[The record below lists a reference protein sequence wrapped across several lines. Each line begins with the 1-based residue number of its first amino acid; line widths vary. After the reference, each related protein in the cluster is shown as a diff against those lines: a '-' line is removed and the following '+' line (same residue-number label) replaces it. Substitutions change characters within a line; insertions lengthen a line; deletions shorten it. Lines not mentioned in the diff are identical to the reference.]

1 MKISI
6 NIPSYKKEIVK
17 TLKFLPSA
25 KVWIDESEFEKYQR
39 NNKGVNLI
47 SVKSGIQGNLCRIRN
62 YIIDQEFKNGA
73 DVVLLLD
80 DDLNGLYQYRFKNGF
95 AYNRHKLD
103 EDEIYQ
109 LLEKYSILCDDFGFK
124 FWGVNPI
131 AMPLAFRYFSPFSTV
146 AYIGGPFQCIL
157 KGNDLRYDEKLHLK
171 EDYDYTL
178 QNLNKYRGAL
188 RVNSIF
194 YECDQNESRGG
205 CAVVRNIEK
214 EKEQFLLLQ
223 NKWGGKIIKKDIT
236 TKKSYD
242 INPIMKSPIKG
253 I

>member
-6 NIPSYKKEIVK
+6 NIPSYKKEKIK

-39 NNKGVNLI
+39 NNKGANLI

-80 DDLNGLYQYRFKNGF
+80 DDINGLYQWRFKNGF
-95 AYNRHKLD
+95 AYNRHKLN
-103 EDEIYQ
+103 EDEIYS
-109 LLEKYSILCDDFGFK
+109 LIEKYSILCDDFGFK

-131 AMPLAFRYFSPFSTV
+131 AMP
-146 AYIGGPFQCIL
+146 
-157 KGNDLRYDEKLHLK
+157 
-171 EDYDYTL
+171 
-178 QNLNKYRGAL
+178 
-188 RVNSIF
+188 
-194 YECDQNESRGG
+194 
-205 CAVVRNIEK
+205 
-214 EKEQFLLLQ
+214 
-223 NKWGGKIIKKDIT
+223 
-236 TKKSYD
+236 YD
-242 INPIMKSPIKG
+242 INPIIKSPIKG

>member
-6 NIPSYKKEIVK
+6 NIPSYKKEKIK

-25 KVWIDESEFEKYQR
+25 KVWIYESEFEKYQK
-39 NNKGVNLI
+39 NNKGANLI
-47 SVKSGIQGNLCRIRN
+47 SVKSGIQGNLCRVRN

-80 DDLNGLYQYRFKNGF
+80 DDFNGLYQYRFKNGF
-95 AYNRHKLD
+95 AYNRHKLN
-103 EDEIYQ
+103 EDEIYS
-109 LLEKYSILCDDFGFK
+109 LVEKYSILCDDFGFK

-131 AMPLAFRYFSPFSTV
+131 SMPLAFRYFSPFSTV

-205 CAVVRNIEK
+205 LCC
-214 EKEQFLLLQ
+214 
-223 NKWGGKIIKKDIT
+223 G
-236 TKKSYD
+236 
-242 INPIMKSPIKG
+242 
-253 I
+253 